1 MKKCQARARL
11 EPTTKGSIRG
21 LTMTP
26 LLRRFVLPALA
37 LASLTLGAMPASAT
51 WSIVAVDRATGRI
64 SMATA
69 SCVDVKT
76 DHEYRDVTSVI
87 IPGIGI
93 AACQAGADR
102 TLKNQK
108 FIFEEL
114 KKGTEPRAILD
125 QIARDDPDFQQ
136 RQFGIIDMKGRM
148 ASHTGLNNGY
158 VAQVIQGQVPG
169 TEIFYSVQAN
179 TMRPGKVVPNAVAA
193 FVRTQGAL
201 TDRVMAAMDAADG
214 SGGDARCTC
223 PPYPTDGS
231 KPAIACSNRV
241 AHAAWIVMADPK
253 DKNGDSINNGDYSLF
268 LTVLQPGPDRGPNQ
282 IKPGED
288 LNAETTLRMRYDAWR
303 KLQPASYK

>member
-1 MKKCQARARL
+1 MKSLVTAA
-11 EPTTKGSIRG
+11 
-21 LTMTP
+21 
-26 LLRRFVLPALA
+26 VLAA
-37 LASLTLGAMPASAT
+37 CTAVAGPASAT
-51 WSIVAVDRATGRI
+51 WSIVAVDRATGRV

-76 DHEYRDVTSVI
+76 DREYRDLTLVVV
-87 IPGIGI
+87 PGVGI
-93 AACQAGADR
+93 AACQAGVDR
-102 TLKNQK
+102 TLKNQQ

-114 KKGTEPRAILD
+114 KKGTEPKAILER
-125 QIARDDPDFQQ
+125 IARDDPDFQQ
-136 RQFGIIDMKGRM
+136 RQFGIVDMKGRM

-158 VAQVIQGQVPG
+158 VAQVVQGQVPG
-169 TEIFYSVQAN
+169 TQIFYSVQAN
-179 TMRPGKVVPNAVAA
+179 TMRAGKVVPNAAAA
-193 FVRTQGAL
+193 FLKTDGAL

-241 AHAAWIVMADPK
+241 AHAAWIIMADPK
-253 DKNGDSINNGDYSLF
+253 DPPGDSFNNGDYSLF

-288 LNAETTLRMRYDAWR
+288 LNAQSTLRMRYDAWR
-303 KLQPASYK
+303 KTQPASYK

>member
-1 MKKCQARARL
+1 MMATYIRRA
-11 EPTTKGSIRG
+11 
-21 LTMTP
+21 
-26 LLRRFVLPALA
+26 LLAAALA
-37 LASLTLGAMPASAT
+37 AVSLGASPASAT
-51 WSIVAVDRATGRI
+51 WSIVAVDRATGRV

-76 DHEYRDVTSVI
+76 DHEYRDLTLVVV
-87 IPGIGI
+87 PGIGV
-93 AACQAGADR
+93 AACQAGVDR
-102 TLKNQK
+102 TLKNQQ
-108 FIFEEL
+108 FIFDEL
-114 KKGTEPRAILD
+114 KKGTEPHAILE
-125 QIARDDPDFQQ
+125 QIAKDDPDFQQ
-136 RQFGIIDMKGRM
+136 RQFGIVDMKGRM

-193 FVRTQGAL
+193 FLKTTGAL
-201 TDRVMAAMDAADG
+201 TDRVMAAMDAANG
-214 SGGDARCTC
+214 SGGDVRCSC

-241 AHAAWIVMADPK
+241 AHAAWIIMADPK
-253 DKNGDSINNGDYSLF
+253 DKNGSSFNNGDYSLF

-303 KLQPASYK
+303 KTQPATYK

>member
-1 MKKCQARARL
+1 MKI
-11 EPTTKGSIRG
+11 S
-21 LTMTP
+21 
-26 LLRRFVLPALA
+26 RFYRWATAATVAALMMAAAPAF
-37 LASLTLGAMPASAT
+37 AT
-51 WSIVAVDRATGRI
+51 WSIVAVDRATGRV

-76 DHEYRDVTSVI
+76 DHEYRDLTLVVV
-87 IPGIGI
+87 PGVGI
-93 AACQAGADR
+93 AACQAGVDR
-102 TLKNQK
+102 TLKNQQ

-114 KKGTEPRAILD
+114 KKGTEPKAILER
-125 QIARDDPDFQQ
+125 IARDDPDFQQ
-136 RQFGIIDMKGRM
+136 RQFGIVDMKGRM

-179 TMRPGKVVPNAVAA
+179 TMRAGKVVPNAAAA
-193 FVRTQGAL
+193 FLKTDGAL

-214 SGGDARCTC
+214 SGGDVRCTC
-223 PPYPTDGS
+223 PAYPTDGS

-241 AHAAWIVMADPK
+241 AHAAWIIMADPK
-253 DKNGDSINNGDYSLF
+253 DPAGDSFNYGDYSLF

-288 LNAETTLRMRYDAWR
+288 LNAQSTLRMRYDAWR
-303 KLQPASYK
+303 KTQAASYK

>member
-1 MKKCQARARL
+1 MKI
-11 EPTTKGSIRG
+11 S
-21 LTMTP
+21 
-26 LLRRFVLPALA
+26 RFYRWATAATVAALMMAAAPAF
-37 LASLTLGAMPASAT
+37 AT
-51 WSIVAVDRATGRI
+51 WSIVAVDRATGRV

-76 DHEYRDVTSVI
+76 DHEYRDLTLVVV
-87 IPGIGI
+87 PGVGI
-93 AACQAGADR
+93 AACQAGVDR
-102 TLKNQK
+102 TLKNQQ

-114 KKGTEPRAILD
+114 KKGTEPKAILER
-125 QIARDDPDFQQ
+125 IARDDPDFQQ
-136 RQFGIIDMKGRM
+136 RQFGIVDMKGRM

-179 TMRPGKVVPNAVAA
+179 TMRAGKVVPNAAAA
-193 FVRTQGAL
+193 FLKTDGAL

-214 SGGDARCTC
+214 SGGDVRCTC
-223 PPYPTDGS
+223 PAYPTDGS

-241 AHAAWIVMADPK
+241 AHAAWIIMADPK
-253 DKNGDSINNGDYSLF
+253 DPAGDSFNNGDYSLF

-288 LNAETTLRMRYDAWR
+288 LNAQSTLRMRYDAWR
-303 KLQPASYK
+303 KTQAASYK

>member
-1 MKKCQARARL
+1 MI
-11 EPTTKGSIRG
+11 TS
-21 LTMTP
+21 
-26 LLRRFVLPALA
+26 LRRA
-37 LASLTLGAMPASAT
+37 LASAAFAAAAMAASSASAT
-51 WSIVAVDRATGRI
+51 WSVIAVDRATGRV

-76 DHEYRDVTSVI
+76 DHEYRDLTLVVV
-87 IPGIGI
+87 PGVGI
-93 AACQAGADR
+93 AACQAGVDR
-102 TLKNQK
+102 TLKNQQ
-108 FIFEEL
+108 FIFEQL
-114 KKGTEPRAILD
+114 KKGAEPRAILE

-136 RQFGIIDMKGRM
+136 RQFGIVDMKGRM

-158 VAQVIQGQVPG
+158 VAQVMQGQVPG
-169 TEIFYSVQAN
+169 TQIFYSIQAN

-193 FVRTQGAL
+193 FLKNEGAL

-241 AHAAWIVMADPK
+241 AHAGWIVMADPK
-253 DKNGDSINNGDYSLF
+253 DPSGDSFNNGQYSLF
-268 LTVLQPGPDRGPNQ
+268 LTVLQPGEGRGPNQ

-288 LNAETTLRMRYDAWR
+288 LNAQTTLRMRYDAWR
-303 KLQPASYK
+303 KTQPADYK

>member
-1 MKKCQARARL
+1 MRSSRVMRL
-11 EPTTKGSIRG
+11 
-21 LTMTP
+21 LTVIAISM
-26 LLRRFVLPALA
+26 
-37 LASLTLGAMPASAT
+37 AMFGIAPASAT
-51 WSIVAVDRATGRI
+51 WSVVAVDRATGRV

-76 DHEYRDVTSVI
+76 DHEYRDLTLVVV
-87 IPGIGI
+87 PGVGV
-93 AACQAGADR
+93 AACQAGVDR
-102 TLKNQK
+102 TLKNQQ

-114 KKGTEPRAILD
+114 KKGTEPKAILER
-125 QIARDDPDFQQ
+125 IAHDDPDFQQ
-136 RQFGIIDMKGRM
+136 RQFGIVDMKGRM

-179 TMRPGKVVPNAVAA
+179 TMRPGKVVPNAAAA
-193 FVRTQGAL
+193 FLKTEGAL

-223 PPYPTDGS
+223 PPYPTDGN

-253 DKNGDSINNGDYSLF
+253 DPPGTSFNNGQYSLY
-268 LTVLQPGPDRGPNQ
+268 LTVLQPGEGRGPNQ

-288 LNAETTLRMRYDAWR
+288 LNAQTTLRMRYDAWR

>member
-1 MKKCQARARL
+1 MA
-11 EPTTKGSIRG
+11 
-21 LTMTP
+21 
-26 LLRRFVLPALA
+26 LLPPRRFLSTLVLVATTLSAAPAF
-37 LASLTLGAMPASAT
+37 AT

-108 FIFEEL
+108 YIFEEM
-114 KKGTEPRAILD
+114 KKGTDPHAILE

-136 RQFGIIDMKGRM
+136 RQFGLIDIKGRM

-193 FVRTQGAL
+193 FIKTEGAL

-214 SGGDARCTC
+214 SGGDARCSC

-253 DKNGDSINNGDYSLF
+253 DKNGDSVSNGDYSLY
-268 LTVLQPGPDRGPNQ
+268 LTVLQPGPDRGSNQ
-282 IKPGED
+282 IQPGED

-303 KLQPASYK
+303 KLQSASYK

>member
-1 MKKCQARARL
+1 MSLFRFKPVLAAFIL
-11 EPTTKGSIRG
+11 ATT
-21 LTMTP
+21 
-26 LLRRFVLPALA
+26 A
-37 LASLTLGAMPASAT
+37 LGAAPASAT
-51 WSIVAVDRATGRI
+51 WSIVAVDRATGRA

-76 DHEYRDVTSVI
+76 DHEYRDLTLVVV
-87 IPGIGI
+87 PGVGI
-93 AACQAGADR
+93 AACQAGVDR
-102 TLKNQK
+102 TLKNQQ
-108 FIFEEL
+108 FIFDEL
-114 KKGTEPRAILD
+114 KKGTEPKAILER
-125 QIARDDPDFQQ
+125 IAKDDPDFQQ
-136 RQFGIIDMKGRM
+136 RQFGIVDMKGRM

-179 TMRPGKVVPNAVAA
+179 TMRAGKVVPNAAAA
-193 FVRTQGAL
+193 FLETEGAL

-241 AHAAWIVMADPK
+241 AHAAWIIMADPK
-253 DKNGDSINNGDYSLF
+253 DPPGDSFNTGNYSLF

-288 LNAETTLRMRYDAWR
+288 LNAQTTLRMRYDAWR
-303 KLQPASYK
+303 KTQPASYK

>member
-1 MKKCQARARL
+1 MKVISFGRSATGWIGAV
-11 EPTTKGSIRG
+11 
-21 LTMTP
+21 
-26 LLRRFVLPALA
+26 LLFVGASFHASPALA
-37 LASLTLGAMPASAT
+37 T
-51 WSIVAVDRATGRI
+51 WSVVAVDRATGRV
-64 SMATA
+64 SMASA

-76 DHEYRDVTSVI
+76 DHEYRDLTLVVV
-87 IPGIGI
+87 PGVGI
-93 AACQAGADR
+93 AACQAGVDR
-102 TLKNQK
+102 TLKNQQ
-108 FIFEEL
+108 FIYDEL
-114 KKGTEPRAILD
+114 KKGTAPEAILA

-136 RQFGIIDMKGRM
+136 RQFGIVDMQGRM

-179 TMRPGKVVPNAVAA
+179 TMRPGRVVPNAVQA
-193 FVRTQGAL
+193 FIKTEGAL

-223 PPYPTDGS
+223 PPWPTDGRT
-231 KPAIACSNRV
+231 PAIACSNRV
-241 AHAAWIVMADPK
+241 AHAAWIIMADPQ
-253 DKNGDSINNGDYSLF
+253 DKNLTSFNDGDYPLY

-288 LNAETTLRMRYDAWR
+288 LNAGTTLRMRYDAWR

>member
-1 MKKCQARARL
+1 MAAVLLFFGL
-11 EPTTKGSIRG
+11 EA
-21 LTMTP
+21 TP
-26 LLRRFVLPALA
+26 AF
-37 LASLTLGAMPASAT
+37 AT
-51 WSIVAVDRATGRI
+51 WSIVAVDRATGRV

-76 DHEYRDVTSVI
+76 DHEYRDLTLVVV
-87 IPGIGI
+87 PGVGI
-93 AACQAGADR
+93 AACQAGVDR

-114 KKGTEPRAILD
+114 RKGTEPHAILER
-125 QIARDDPDFQQ
+125 IARDDPDFQQ
-136 RQFGIIDMKGRM
+136 RQFGIVDMKGRM

-169 TEIFYSVQAN
+169 TEIFYSIQAN
-179 TMRPGKVVPNAVAA
+179 TMRPGKVVPNAVQA
-193 FVRTQGAL
+193 FLKTQGAL

-241 AHAAWIVMADPK
+241 AHAAWIIMADPK
-253 DKNGDSINNGDYSLF
+253 DPPGDSFNNGKYSLF

-282 IKPGED
+282 VQPGED
-288 LNAETTLRMRYDAWR
+288 LNAASTLRMRYDAWR
-303 KLQPASYK
+303 KMQPATYK